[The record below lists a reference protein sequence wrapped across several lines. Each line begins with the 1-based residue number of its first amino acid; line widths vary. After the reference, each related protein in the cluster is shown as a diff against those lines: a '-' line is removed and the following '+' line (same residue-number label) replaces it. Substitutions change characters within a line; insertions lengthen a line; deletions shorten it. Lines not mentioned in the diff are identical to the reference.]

1 MIKRV
6 LGSRLPALAYNPTG
20 AFDIGYFRALSR
32 AGVLPVFD
40 TEMMDEKT
48 AIEGVKTLSKE
59 GFPFG
64 VRLRTS
70 MGGLIHFL
78 DTSSIPTLDLVV
90 VAAAAAK
97 HFSAISKS
105 RLGCKVVVEA
115 VNLGTTFPLA
125 DGKPDAVVV
134 RGSEAG
140 GCISRYTSF
149 ILLQWYLEKSDFPVF
164 VHGGVGFHTAAG
176 LFGAGASGVVL
187 DSQLYLTDEAPVAP
201 AFKEQLKKL
210 EEFDSISIGRTLP
223 FRFRFFCKLATKVV
237 KELGEMESAL
247 LNHADEAEVLR
258 REIEKRFTPINTEGA
273 NPVQSLFFLGQDGVF
288 AKRFVAEGTDV
299 ASVIDRF
306 FTRVGELTALVDAHD
321 PLKENSPLAQELGTR
336 YPIMQGPMANI
347 SDNADFAETVF
358 REGGLPYFAMGSL
371 PADLAEKIIEEGS
384 RKVPRFGAGL
394 IGIEALNKA
403 VAGHIE
409 TVKKYKVPFALFA
422 GGIPSQAI
430 ELEAAG
436 TKTFLHTPASGML
449 KNALSSGCKRF
460 IFEGTEAG
468 GHVGRLSSLVLWE
481 MGITHLLAQPE
492 GALANQTAIF
502 AGGIATRTGSWF
514 ISAMSAVLAEKGAK
528 VGIQLGTPYLFTDEI
543 VETGA
548 LMKKYQDV
556 AREEITT
563 LRIGTTVGLACRT
576 IKTPFSM
583 EIVANEYQRIVEK
596 VSLSDRKRAFEK
608 DNIGSLLIAAKGFSP
623 DFDKL
628 KKGEP
633 LSYIKYNDDEAFHKG
648 NYSVGNSLAFFAET
662 TSVKAVHDGQMQS
675 KEGLSANLNEL
686 EVMTAKC
693 GMMNDEIAIIGM
705 GCVYPDAH
713 DTDDFWKN
721 IESKRYSIKEVD
733 PARVDLAPFYN
744 ENRKAMDSTYTKIAA
759 TVDDFV
765 FDPAAYGQDPK
776 AGQQISRSQK
786 MALTAT
792 FEALE
797 KAGYPQGKGLPLAT
811 TAVIMGSCLGNET
824 SHHLNLKYYYPELRW
839 HLEQSDAFK
848 ALTED
853 EKVKVLAHLKDR
865 MAGDYR
871 NESPDCATLNI
882 EASRVAAAIGAL
894 GANYVVD
901 AACATSFAALDSGI
915 KELLSGSHDVVITGG
930 INTSINPET
939 FIGFAKMGALSAK
952 GSWPFDERSDGFV
965 LGEGAGVVVL
975 KRAKDALRDGD
986 TILGIVKGVG
996 GSSDGKGKAIAAPN
1010 PDGQEYALRRCFDQ
1024 ARGLTFDDVD
1034 FIEAHGTS
1042 TILGDITEIKTL
1054 KRVYD
1059 TGRPKGI
1066 SSVKSQ
1072 IGHLLGGAGAA
1083 GLIKVLLAMKHGI
1096 LPPNGQFEKASP
1108 KHELDD
1114 NSKLY
1119 IIKDAKPWTT
1129 EAGKP
1134 KRAAVSAYGFGG
1146 INYHAVVEEFTSD
1159 YQPPARTIFPDTAWD
1174 YNDDRIVISGMGT
1187 VLPGGLSTDQF
1198 WETLVDGKKILS
1210 EMPENRLHLDYF
1222 VDEENDFS
1230 LPRVKAGVIPDYTFN
1245 NLKYRI
1251 PPKTAKSIDRAQ
1263 FFALDAATQAIDEA
1277 CGGDREKMFG
1287 KANKTAVI
1295 MGSISGEKHVENIVR
1310 TRAPL
1315 VASFIAETPGVDPAK
1330 AAKAGEALM
1339 ESIRE
1344 RFMEN
1349 NEDTT
1354 PGLLTNIITGRIA
1367 NFFGANGANFVVDAA
1382 CASGGIA
1389 ADLSV
1394 KGLKAGDFDMVV
1406 AGGVDASFYPAIMMV
1421 FKRLGVL
1428 TDAETFICDK
1438 RAKGIHLGEGAA
1450 ALVLTTYKKAKEL
1463 NMPVFAE
1470 LSEIGF
1476 RSNPARNLY
1485 APSEALFREVTT
1497 RRFDRC
1503 DVIKEDVA
1511 HVDLFGFSSLMLD
1524 QVELQAASKSF
1535 GHKTRLGN
1543 IKPEF
1548 GYYKGANPAIALV
1561 KLALMAKHGKLLPHH
1576 SHSSEHSIVADRYNL
1591 VPGLDLADAPKGH
1604 RLSLG
1609 ANLFG
1614 FGANHGHAVV
1624 STLPRWMSEEAASF
1638 AEEAATETVAAPMP
1652 HGEVHAGE
1660 SCALLCGQG
1669 SQYPKMMQPVYESNA
1684 YVKEMFDKAD
1694 ALFRKERGTS
1704 LLEVMFAEEDARIH
1718 STDFTQPAVFLATAA
1733 VFDLLS
1739 EAGFDTDYHIGHS
1752 VGEYSALYTS
1762 GILSFD
1768 DAFRLVMKRS
1778 ELMKKADQNTP
1789 GRILVLFKNAE
1800 EAAALIAESGIGDI
1814 YVTNK
1819 NSTKQTAVS
1828 GLEGAIDTFCGF
1840 LTQKGAMF
1848 RKLPLTGAFHTPIL
1862 RAAAD
1867 ELARFIEGM
1876 AFNRQGFSKVISN
1889 VTGLPYP
1896 NDEAAVKRLLINQII
1911 SPVEFI
1917 KSVETVHAAGVR
1929 TFYEVGTGKILTGL
1943 LKYILPE
1950 GYTAHLSV
1958 DKGKGEAASLE
1969 ALIETIRPVMTDTV
1983 QQDTPAAH
1991 AAAAPKAPTP
2001 AAVPVASAPSEAEG
2015 TFSGDHDDFNAFLQ
2029 DNSESLKAL
2038 IEKEYIKSRRE
2049 KRLREVETFGFYTGS
2064 ISIAGVSIGLPGSS
2078 GRVFDEA
2085 NFDKIIAGHNCIE
2098 NLTEA
2103 ERGFMLDKNIVR
2115 IHKAPNGNARMMA
2128 INSPEEVIQL
2138 AGKLGYFHHSDFG
2151 IKYNYDISINLGIAA
2166 GINALRDAGIPLV
2179 RNWTTGPSGKR
2190 ITNGFALPEEMQET
2204 TGVIMTSLFQ
2214 GWETLLT
2221 EVENYCR
2228 DKFSVKPFKEMEKIY
2243 YYLMETVKDT
2253 ELKGRLTD
2261 WFFGLKKD
2269 QPETPYQFNR
2279 ELIINAIA
2287 LGSAHFAQMIK
2298 AKGPNLLLSGACA
2311 STTQA
2316 CATAEDW
2323 IRTGRCERVIVIG
2336 GEAATNK
2343 AQVPWIASSF
2353 LSMGAAS
2360 IKKTVAEAAKPF
2372 DTNRNGTILGAG
2384 AVSLI
2389 VERKDSLAGR
2399 GQRGQADIL
2408 GSYIGNSAFHSTR
2421 IDQEH
2426 LARELSRFVSRI
2438 EARHGLK
2445 RDQYAEKALFMSH
2458 ETYTPARGG
2467 SADAEIKAL
2476 RAAFGEHASKV
2487 TIANTKG
2494 FTGHTLGA
2502 AIEDAVMVKA
2512 LAKNQAPPIAN
2523 LTDLAEEFSD
2533 LTFSRGEEK
2542 DLEYGI
2548 HFAAGFGSHFAF
2560 LFIRE
2565 EAELSRENNADY
2577 FNWLKHISGEEY
2589 PVLEVVDHTL
2599 RVQSDTTP
2607 GGRKTIEAPAHVNA
2621 QAAPAEKPAPAPA
2634 AQTAAQVQEQK
2645 PAPAEAAPAAA
2656 ASGAVDT
2663 VKRII
2668 AEETGY
2674 TTDMLEDDLDLEAD
2688 LGIDTVKQV
2697 EVFGKISSEF
2707 GLDVPENLQLRDLNT
2722 IAKLAGYISA
2732 QGGAAAAPAEAA
2744 PATPAVNA
2752 SGAVDAI
2759 KKIIAEET
2767 GYTTDML
2774 EDDLDLEADLGIDTV
2789 KQVEVFGKISAEFGL
2804 DVPEDLQLR
2813 DLNTIA
2819 KLAGYISAQG
2829 GAAAPAEAAPAAPAI
2844 NASGAVDIV
2853 KNIIAEETGY
2863 TTDMLED
2870 DLDLEADLG
2879 IDTVKQVEVFGKI
2892 SAEFGLDVP
2901 EDLQLRDLN
2910 TIAKLAGYIS
2920 AQGGASAAAPAEAA
2934 PAAPAANASGAVDTV
2949 KNIIAEET
2957 GYTTDMLEDDLDLE
2971 ADLGIDTVKQVEVF
2985 GKISAE
2991 FGLDVPEDL
3000 QLRDLNTIAKL
3011 AGYISAQGGAAAAA
3025 PAEAAPAAPTA
3036 NASGAVDTV
3045 KQIIAEETGYTTDML
3060 EDDLD
3065 LEADLGIDT
3074 VKQVEVFGK
3083 ISAEFGL
3090 DVPEDLQLRD
3100 LNTIAKLAG
3109 YISAQGGASTAA
3121 PAEAAPAAPAA
3132 NASGA
3137 VETVKNIIAEET
3149 GYTTDML
3156 DEDLDLE
3163 ADLGI
3168 DTVKQVEVFGKIS
3181 AEFGLDVPEDLQL
3194 RDLNTIAKL
3203 AGYISA
3209 QGGAPA
3215 AAPAEAAPAAPAAD
3229 ASCAVETVKNI
3240 IAEETGY
3247 TTDMLDEG
3255 LDLEA
3260 DLGIDTVKQVEVFG
3274 KISAE
3279 FGLDVPEDL
3288 QLRDLNTIAKLA
3300 GYIAAQ
3306 GGTAPAEAAP
3316 AAPAAS
3322 GTAPAATGVVS
3333 AIKGIIADETGYT
3346 VDMLDDGLDLEADL
3360 GIDTVK
3366 QVEVFGKI
3374 SAHFG
3379 LDVPEDLQLRDLNS
3393 IESLAGYVTER
3404 AHIEA
3409 PESGSPS
3416 APAPAGSGVTDLGV
3430 PAFEEGGVN
3439 RYAIRVKQLGER
3451 SGVHVDLAKKT
3462 ILVTQDRHGFADQVK
3477 LVVEAR
3483 GGRVITLGSAA
3494 STYPCDLADHEALVA
3509 TLAEMKKREPSVDGL
3524 LHLSAMD
3531 GYLENCP
3538 NGVAAD
3544 AEGAIKGF
3552 FLILRELQES
3562 LNRDGALI
3570 GALSVGSVV
3579 FPYGDAGGAKSH
3591 PAFAGL
3597 SGMLKTVNKEFEN
3610 ALVRIIDLAPGIT
3623 AADARMAAAAFM
3635 GELTNG
3641 SRRVETGLESGKR
3654 LGLRLVAESS
3664 SKGTPLMKA
3673 GDTVVVTGGARGI
3686 TYDILKKVVAHA
3698 PCNLVIL
3705 GRSDIEGLAPEFA
3718 TGDLSEGAVMAK
3730 LRATMKGAKPLELK
3744 RAASKIVKIRETRD
3758 NLDTLRQAA
3767 QSVAYHA
3774 VDAADTQAVTQAMAG
3789 YAKIDGVIHAAGLE
3803 ESAMIEKKE
3812 LSSFNRVF
3820 NTKIKGAENLFKGL
3834 EGKTPRFVITFSSVT
3849 ARFGNEA
3856 QVDYT
3861 CANDMLG
3868 RMVQRFGAEK
3878 GCIAKIMDW
3887 TAWSGSGMAAT
3898 NDTVK
3903 KVLESRGLT
3912 FLPLDRGVD
3921 FFMGE
3926 LAGTESC
3933 ESLFTGPDIAF
3944 DRDFMFEEV
3953 DAAEFDRQTP
3963 FIDEV
3968 KAESDDKMVFTRVLD
3983 LKRDLFLKDHSMK
3996 DVPIFLG
4003 ATGIETMAEA
4013 ASRLFP
4019 RSGARLESV
4028 TDFSIPYGIKIL
4040 KERPKELEIETEK
4053 SDKGEDALNCRITS
4067 TFRKGKITGKTT
4079 LHYEGTFHF
4088 TDKPVEDRVM
4098 ALPEFTKV
4106 KLDGTVDELVYHP
4119 ERLFMHGSFR
4129 TIRDIAS
4136 FDGETLVTK
4145 VIHNGEREFFKGE
4158 TRPEFFTDVIMVD
4171 AMFQTGGLFEFFT
4184 TSELVLPYG
4193 LEKFEFVRPVERGK
4207 EYYCITQRVASDDRT
4222 NTYRMVLTDLTG
4234 KVYLDLTNFRM
4245 VKLSRLD
4252 DKHKISGKVS
4262 AA

>member
-40 TEMMDEKT
+40 AEMIDEKT
-48 AIEGVKTLSKE
+48 AIENIKAISKE

-78 DTSSIPTLDLVV
+78 ETSHIPTLDLVV
-90 VAAAAAK
+90 VAAAAPE
-97 HFSAISKS
+97 HFKAISKNA
-105 RLGCKVVVEA
+105 LGCKIVVEA

-134 RGSEAG
+134 RGAEAG
-140 GCISRYTSF
+140 GCISRYTAF

-176 LFGAGASGVVL
+176 MFGAGASGVVL

-201 AFKEQLKKL
+201 AFREQFKKV

-223 FRFRFFCKLATKVV
+223 FRVRFFSKLATKVV

-247 LNHADEAEVLR
+247 LNQADEAEVLR
-258 REIEKRFTPINTEGA
+258 REIEKRYTPVNTEGV
-273 NPVQSLFFLGQDGVF
+273 NPVQSLFYMGQDGVF
-288 AKRFVAEGTDV
+288 AKHFVSESTDV

-321 PLKENSPLAQELGTR
+321 PLKENSPFAKELGTR

-347 SDNADFAETVF
+347 SDNADFAETVY

-394 IGIEALNKA
+394 IGIEALNGA
-403 VAGHIE
+403 VVKHIE

-422 GGIPSQAI
+422 GGIPAQAI

-449 KNALSSGCKRF
+449 KNAIASGCSRF

-468 GHVGRLSSLVLWE
+468 GHVGRLSSMVLWE
-481 MGITHLLAQPE
+481 MGITHLLKQSDE
-492 GALANQTAIF
+492 KLASQTAVF
-502 AGGIATRTGSWF
+502 AGGMATETGSWF
-514 ISAMSAVLAEKGAK
+514 VSTMTSVLAAKGVK

-556 AREEITT
+556 AREEIST

-583 EIVANEYQRIVEK
+583 EIVANEHQRIMEK
-596 VSLSDRKRAFEK
+596 VPLGDRKRAFEK

-628 KKGEP
+628 KKGEG
-633 LSYIKYNDDEAFHKG
+633 LSFIKYNDSEAFNKG
-648 NYSVGNSLAFFAET
+648 NYSVGNSLAFFKET
-662 TSVKAVHDGQMQS
+662 TTVKAVHDKQMQS
-675 KEGLSANLNEL
+675 KEGLTANLNEL
-686 EVMTAKC
+686 EVLTTKGA
-693 GMMNDEIAIIGM
+693 MMNDEIAIIGM
-705 GCVYPDAH
+705 GCVYPDALNL
-713 DTDDFWKN
+713 DTFWQN
-721 IESKRYSIKEVD
+721 IITKHYSIKEVD
-733 PARVDLAPFYN
+733 PKRVDTSLFFD
-744 ENRKAMDSTYTKIAA
+744 EDRKAVDKTYTKLAA
-759 TVDDFV
+759 TVDSFD
-765 FDPAAYGQDPK
+765 FDPSAYGQDPV
-776 AGQQISRSQK
+776 AGKQISRSQQ
-786 MALTAT
+786 MALVAT

-797 KAGYPQGKGLPLAT
+797 MSGYPQGKGLPLAS

-824 SHHLNLKYYYPELRW
+824 SHHLNFKYYYPELRW
-839 HLEQSDAFK
+839 HLEQTEAFK
-848 ALTED
+848 TLSED
-853 EKVKVLAHLKDR
+853 EKAKVLAHLKDE
-865 MAGDYR
+865 MAGEYR

-882 EASRVAAAIGAL
+882 EASRVAAAVGTL

-901 AACATSFAALDSGI
+901 AACATSFAALDCAI
-915 KELLSGSHDVVITGG
+915 KELLSGSHDAVITGG
-930 INTSINPET
+930 LNTSINPET
-939 FIGFAKMGALSAK
+939 FIGFSKMGALSAK
-952 GSWPFDERSDGFV
+952 GSFPFSDKSDGFV
-965 LGEGAGVVVL
+965 LGEGAGVLVL
-975 KRAKDALRDGD
+975 KRAKDAMRDGD
-986 TILGIVKGVG
+986 TILGIVKAVG

-1010 PDGQEYALRRCFDQ
+1010 PDGQEYALRRCFEQ
-1024 ARGLTFDDVD
+1024 ARGITPDDVD

-1042 TILGDITEIKTL
+1042 TILGDFTEVNTL

-1059 TGRPKGI
+1059 NGRAKGLT
-1066 SSVKSQ
+1066 SVKSQ

-1083 GLIKVLLAMKHGI
+1083 GLIKVLLAMKHAT
-1096 LPPNGQFEKASP
+1096 LPPNGQVDTAAP
-1108 KHELDD
+1108 KHEIDE
-1114 NSKLY
+1114 SKLY
-1119 IIKDAKPWTT
+1119 IIGDAKPWTT
-1129 EAGKP
+1129 DAGKP
-1134 KRAAVSAYGFGG
+1134 KRAAVSSYGFGG
-1146 INYHAVVEEFTSD
+1146 INYHAVVEEFTPA
-1159 YQPPARTIFPDTAWD
+1159 YEAPARSIFGDTAWD
-1174 YNDDRIVISGMGT
+1174 FNDDRIVISGMGT
-1187 VLPGGLSTDQF
+1187 VLPGGLSTDEF
-1198 WETLVDGKKILS
+1198 WETLVSGKKMLT
-1210 EMPENRLHLDYF
+1210 ELPEDRLHLDYYANE
-1222 VDEENDFS
+1222 DNDFS
-1230 LPRVKAGVIPDYTFN
+1230 LPRIKAGVIPDYSFN

-1251 PPKTAKSIDRAQ
+1251 PPKTAKSIDKGQ

-1277 CGGDREKMFG
+1277 CGGDRDKMFG

-1295 MGSISGEKHVENIVR
+1295 MGSISGEKHVENIIR
-1310 TRAPL
+1310 TRSPL
-1315 VASFIAETPGVDPAK
+1315 LARIISQTPGVDAAK
-1330 AAKAGEALM
+1330 AAAAGSALM
-1339 ESIRE
+1339 ESVRG

-1382 CASGGIA
+1382 CASSGIA

-1394 KGLKAGDFDMVV
+1394 KGLRSGDFDMVV

-1428 TDAETFICDK
+1428 TDSEALIFDK
-1438 RAKGIHLGEGAA
+1438 RAKGYHLGEGAA

-1463 NMPVFAE
+1463 EMPVFAE
-1470 LSEIGF
+1470 LSSIGF

-1485 APSEALFREVTT
+1485 APSEALFKEITA
-1497 RRFDRC
+1497 RRYERS
-1503 DVIKEDVA
+1503 DVVKEEVA
-1511 HVDLFGFSSLMLD
+1511 HVDVFGFGNLMLD
-1524 QVELQAASKSF
+1524 QVEMQAASRSYD
-1535 GHKTRLGN
+1535 HKLRFGN
-1543 IKPEF
+1543 IKPEI
-1548 GYYKGANPAIALV
+1548 GYYKGANPAIAMV
-1561 KLALMAKHGKLLPHH
+1561 KLALMAKHGKLLPHR
-1576 SHSSEHSIVADRYNL
+1576 SHSSEHSIAADRFNL
-1591 VPGLDLADAPKGH
+1591 VPGLDMADAPKGR

-1609 ANLFG
+1609 ANIFG
-1614 FGANHGHAVV
+1614 FGANHGHAVI
-1624 STLPRWMSEEAASF
+1624 STLPLWMTNAETSFSEETAPEVTAA
-1638 AEEAATETVAAPMP
+1638 AMP
-1652 HGEVHAGE
+1652 HGEVHKGE
-1660 SCALLCGQG
+1660 TCALLCGQG
-1669 SQYPKMMQPVYESNA
+1669 SQYPKMMQPIYESNT
-1684 YVKEMFDKAD
+1684 YVKAMFDKAD
-1694 ALFRKERGTS
+1694 ALFRQERGAS
-1704 LLEVMFAEEDARIH
+1704 LLEVMFADNDPRIN
-1718 STDFTQPAVFLATAA
+1718 STDFTQPAVFLSTAA
-1733 VFDLLS
+1733 VFDLLK
-1739 EAGFDTDYHIGHS
+1739 EAGFSTDYHIGHS

-1800 EAAALIAESGIGDI
+1800 EAAELIGESGIGDI

-1828 GLEGAIDTFCGF
+1828 GLSGAIDRFCEF
-1840 LTQKGAMF
+1840 LTKKGAMF

-1862 RAAAD
+1862 KSAAD
-1867 ELARFIEGM
+1867 ELARFIEGI
-1876 AFNRQGFSKVISN
+1876 AFNREGFSKVVSN

-1896 NDEAAVKRLLINQII
+1896 DDEAAVKRLLINQII

-1917 KSVETVHAAGVR
+1917 KSVETVHAAGVH
-1929 TFYEVGTGKILTGL
+1929 TFFEVGTGKILTGL

-1950 GYTAHLSV
+1950 GFTAHLSV
-1958 DKGKGEAASLE
+1958 DKGKGEADSLA
-1969 ALIETIRPVMTDTV
+1969 ALIETIKPTMTETV
-1983 QQDTPAAH
+1983 TNDTPAQE
-1991 AAAAPKAPTP
+1991 APKVTVTQTP
-2001 AAVPVASAPSEAEG
+2001 AAVPVASEAVEAE
-2015 TFSGDHDDFNAFLQ
+2015 TAFSGDHDEFNSFLKE
-2029 DNSESLKAL
+2029 NSDSLKSL

-2049 KRLREVETFGFYTGS
+2049 KRLREIENFGFYTGPV
-2064 ISIAGVSIGLPGSS
+2064 SIAGVSIGLPGSS
-2078 GRVFDEA
+2078 GKVFDEA
-2085 NFDKIIAGHNCIE
+2085 NFDKILAGHNCIE

-2115 IHKAPNGNARMMA
+2115 IHKTPEGNARMMA
-2128 INSPEEVIQL
+2128 ISSPEEVIQL

-2151 IKYNYDISINLGIAA
+2151 IKYNYDVSINLGIAA
-2166 GINALRDAGIPLV
+2166 GINALRDAGVPLV
-2179 RNWTTGPSGKR
+2179 RSWTTGPSGKR
-2190 ITNGFALPEEMQET
+2190 ITNGFALPEEMQES

-2228 DKFSVKPFKEMEKIY
+2228 DKFSVKPFKEMEQMY
-2243 YYLMETVKDT
+2243 YYLMEKVKDT

-2261 WFFGLKKD
+2261 WFFNLKKE
-2269 QPETPYQFNR
+2269 QPETPYEFNR

-2323 IRTGRCERVIVIG
+2323 IRAGRCERVIIIG
-2336 GEAATNK
+2336 GEAATSK

-2360 IKKTVAEAAKPF
+2360 IKSTVAEAAKPF

-2389 VERKDSLAGR
+2389 VERKDTINER
-2399 GQRGQADIL
+2399 GLNGQAEIL
-2408 GSYIGNSAFHSTR
+2408 GSYLGNSAFHSTR
-2421 IDQEH
+2421 IDQDH
-2426 LARELSRFVSRI
+2426 LAREMSRFVKRV
-2438 EARHGLK
+2438 ETRHDLE
-2445 RDQYAEKALFMSH
+2445 RAVYAPKTIFMSH

-2476 RAAFGEHASKV
+2476 RSAFGDEAPKV
-2487 TIANTKG
+2487 TITNTKG

-2533 LTFSRGEEK
+2533 LTFSRGEER
-2542 DLEYGI
+2542 DLDYGI

-2560 LFIRE
+2560 LFIKHS
-2565 EAELSRENNADY
+2565 AERSRDDNSDY
-2577 FNWLKHISGEEY
+2577 FNWLKRISGEDY

-2599 RVQSDTTP
+2599 RIQSDTTP
-2607 GGRKTIEAPAHVNA
+2607 KGRKTIEAPVNVKA
-2621 QAAPAEKPAPAPA
+2621 QAAPAEKAAPAPA
-2634 AQTAAQVQEQK
+2634 AQTAAKVQET
-2645 PAPAEAAPAAA
+2645 APAASA
-2656 ASGAVDT
+2656 DATGAIKAVIAEETGYTTDMLEDDLDLEADLGIDTVKQVEVFGKISAEFGLDVPENLQLRDLNTIAKLAGYIAAQGGGVAPAMASAATPEATPVASAANASGAIAT
-2663 VKRII
+2663 VKNII

-2697 EVFGKISSEF
+2697 EVFGKISAEF

-2722 IAKLAGYISA
+2722 IAKLAGYITQQGAGMVSA
-2732 QGGAAAAPAEAA
+2732 ATAEATPVASA
-2744 PATPAVNA
+2744 PDA
-2752 SGAVDAI
+2752 SGAIDTV
-2759 KKIIAEET
+2759 KNIIAEET

-2774 EDDLDLEADLGIDTV
+2774 EEDLDLEADLGIDTV

-2829 GAAAPAEAAPAAPAI
+2829 GGVAIEAAPAPAAAAPA
-2844 NASGAVDIV
+2844 SGSAVATV
-2853 KNIIAEETGY
+2853 QAIIAEETGY
-2863 TTDMLED
+2863 TVDMLDE

-2910 TIAKLAGYIS
+2910 TIAKLAGYI
-2920 AQGGASAAAPAEAA
+2920 AGQGGGAAVEAAPAPAATPVAEAA
-2934 PAAPAANASGAVDTV
+2934 PATGSTV
-2949 KNIIAEET
+2949 ATVQAIIAEET
-2957 GYTTDMLEDDLDLE
+2957 GYT
-2971 ADLGIDTVKQVEVF
+2971 V
-2985 GKISAE
+2985 
-2991 FGLDVPEDL
+2991 
-3000 QLRDLNTIAKL
+3000 
-3011 AGYISAQGGAAAAA
+3011 
-3025 PAEAAPAAPTA
+3025 
-3036 NASGAVDTV
+3036 
-3045 KQIIAEETGYTTDML
+3045 
-3060 EDDLD
+3060 
-3065 LEADLGIDT
+3065 
-3074 VKQVEVFGK
+3074 
-3083 ISAEFGL
+3083 
-3090 DVPEDLQLRD
+3090 
-3100 LNTIAKLAG
+3100 
-3109 YISAQGGASTAA
+3109 
-3121 PAEAAPAAPAA
+3121 
-3132 NASGA
+3132 
-3137 VETVKNIIAEET
+3137 
-3149 GYTTDML
+3149 DML

-3209 QGGAPA
+3209 QGGGAAVEAASAPA
-3215 AAPAEAAPAAPAAD
+3215 AASVAEAAPATG
-3229 ASCAVETVKNI
+3229 SAVATVQAI

-3247 TTDMLDEG
+3247 TVDMLDED

-3300 GYIAAQ
+3300 GYIAGQ
-3306 GGTAPAEAAP
+3306 GGGVAPATETTEQVAETAQP
-3316 AAPAAS
+3316 AAEGPSDAAV
-3322 GTAPAATGVVS
+3322 AT

-3393 IESLAGYVTER
+3393 IEKLSAYVADKAGI
-3404 AHIEA
+3404 AA
-3409 PESGSPS
+3409 PAASAAPAAPS
-3416 APAPAGSGVTDLGV
+3416 ATRPDVAATTDIAI

-3439 RYAIRVKQLGER
+3439 RYAIRVKQLGDR
-3451 SGVHVDLAKKT
+3451 SGVHMDLNKKT
-3462 ILVTQDRHGFADQVK
+3462 LLVTADRHGFSEQVK

-3483 GGRVITLGSAA
+3483 GGRVITLGANGC
-3494 STYPCDLADHEALVA
+3494 TYTCDLADHTKLVS
-3509 TLAEMKKREPSVDGL
+3509 TLSEMKKKEPSIDGV
-3524 LHLSAMD
+3524 LHLEAMN

-3538 NGVAAD
+3538 NGVASD
-3544 AEGAIKGF
+3544 AEASIKGF
-3552 FLILRELQES
+3552 FLTLRELKES
-3562 LNRDGALI
+3562 LDREGTLI

-3579 FPYGDAGGAKSH
+3579 FPYGASGGASSN
-3591 PAFAGL
+3591 PAFAGI
-3597 SGMLKTVNKEFEN
+3597 SGMLKTVNKEFDKT
-3610 ALVRIIDLAPGIT
+3610 LVRVIDMAPGIT
-3623 AADARMAAAAFM
+3623 AGDARMAAAAFM

-3641 SRRVETGLESGKR
+3641 SRRVETGLESGRR

-3664 SKGTPLMKA
+3664 AKATPLMKT
-3673 GDTVVVTGGARGI
+3673 GDTLVVTGGARGI
-3686 TYDILKKVVAHA
+3686 TYDILKDVVAHA

-3705 GRSDIEGLAPEFA
+3705 GRSDIEGLSPAFA
-3718 TGDLSEGAVMAK
+3718 TGDITEGSVMAQ
-3730 LRATMKGAKPLELK
+3730 LRTEMKGAKPLELK
-3744 RAASKIVKIRETRD
+3744 RAAAKIVKIRETRD
-3758 NLDTLRQAA
+3758 NLDTLREAA
-3767 QSVAYHA
+3767 QSVVYHA
-3774 VDAADTQAVTQAMAG
+3774 VDVADTQAVTSAMAN
-3789 YAKIDGVIHAAGLE
+3789 YATIDGVIHAAGLE

-3820 NTKIKGAENLFKGL
+3820 DTKIKGAENLMSGL
-3834 EGKTPRFVITFSSVT
+3834 GAKTPRFFITFSSVT

-3887 TAWSGSGMAAT
+3887 TAWSGSGMAT
-3898 NDTVK
+3898 NETVK

-3912 FLPLDRGVD
+3912 FLPLNRGVAL
-3921 FFMGE
+3921 FMAE
-3926 LAGTESC
+3926 LAGTESG

-3953 DAAEFDRQTP
+3953 DAADFDRQTP
-3963 FIDEV
+3963 FIDDV
-3968 KAESDDKMVFTRVLD
+3968 KAKSDEKMVFTRTLD
-3983 LKRDLFLKDHSMK
+3983 LARDLFLMDHSMK

-4013 ASRLFP
+4013 ASHLL
-4019 RSGARLESV
+4019 GKNDARLESV
-4028 TDFSIPYGIKIL
+4028 TGFSIPYGIKIL
-4040 KERPKELEIETEK
+4040 KERPKALDIETEK
-4053 SDKGEDALNCRITS
+4053 SSKGDNALDCRITS
-4067 TFRKGKITGKTT
+4067 TFKKGKITGKTT

-4088 TDKPVEDRVM
+4088 TEKPVEDRFYD
-4098 ALPEFTKV
+4098 LPEFTKV
-4106 KLDGTVDELVYHP
+4106 KLDGSVDDIVYHP
-4119 ERLFMHGSFR
+4119 ERLFMDGSFR
-4129 TIRDIAS
+4129 TIRDITS
-4136 FDGETLVTK
+4136 FDGETLITK

-4193 LEKFEFVRPVERGK
+4193 LEKFEFVRPVERGR

-4222 NTYRMVLTDLTG
+4222 NTYRMVLTDMDG
-4234 KVYLDLTNFRM
+4234 RIYLDLTNFRM
-4245 VKLSRLD
+4245 VKLARLD
-4252 DKHKISGKVS
+4252 DKHKISGKVT

>member
-78 DTSSIPTLDLVV
+78 DTSSIPSLDLVV
-90 VAAAAAK
+90 VAAAAPE

-134 RGSEAG
+134 RGAEAG

-201 AFKEQLKKL
+201 AFREQLKKI

-247 LNHADEAEVLR
+247 LGRADEAEVLR

-321 PLKENSPLAQELGTR
+321 PLKENSPLARELGTR

-347 SDNADFAETVF
+347 SDNAEFAETVF

-394 IGIEALNKA
+394 IGIEALNGA
-403 VAGHIE
+403 VVKHIE

-422 GGIPSQAI
+422 GGIPAQAI

-449 KNALSSGCKRF
+449 KNAIASGCKRF

-481 MGITHLLAQPE
+481 MGITHMLAQSDE
-492 GALANQTAIF
+492 ALAGQTAIF
-502 AGGIATRTGSWF
+502 AGGLATCTGSWF
-514 ISAMSAVLAEKGAK
+514 VSAMSAVLAEKGVK

-543 VETGA
+543 VTTGA

-556 AREEITT
+556 AREEIAT

-583 EIVANEYQRIVEK
+583 EIVANEHQRILEK
-596 VSLSDRKRAFEK
+596 VPLSDRKRAFEK

-633 LSYIKYNDDEAFHKG
+633 LSLIQYTDNEAFNKG

-662 TSVKAVHDGQMQS
+662 TSVKTVHDNQMQS

-686 EVMTAKC
+686 EVMTAKN

-713 DTDDFWKN
+713 DTESFWQN

-759 TVDDFV
+759 TVDDFT

-776 AGQQISRSQK
+776 TGAQISRSQQ

-797 KAGYPQGKGLPLAT
+797 KAGYPQGKGLPLAS

-848 ALTED
+848 ALSED
-853 EKVKVLAHLKDR
+853 EKAKVLAHLKDR

-901 AACATSFAALDSGI
+901 AACATSFAALDSAI
-915 KELLSGSHDVVITGG
+915 KELLSGSHDVVISGG

-1010 PDGQEYALRRCFDQ
+1010 PDGQEYALHRCFEQ
-1024 ARGLTFDDVD
+1024 ARGLSFDDVD

-1083 GLIKVLLAMKHGI
+1083 GLIKVLLAMKHAI

-1108 KHELDD
+1108 KHELDG

-1129 EAGKP
+1129 ENGKP

-1146 INYHAVVEEFTSD
+1146 INYHAVVEEFTSS

-1174 YNDDRIVISGMGT
+1174 YNDDRIVVSGMGT

-1210 EMPENRLHLDYF
+1210 EMPENRLHLDNF
-1222 VDEENDFS
+1222 VDEEPDFS

-1315 VASFIAETPGVDPAK
+1315 VARFIAETPGVDPAK
-1330 AAKAGEALM
+1330 AAKAGDALM

-1382 CASGGIA
+1382 CASSGIA

-1485 APSEALFREVTT
+1485 APSEALFREVTA
-1497 RRFDRC
+1497 RRYDRC

-1511 HVDLFGFSSLMLD
+1511 HVDLFGFSSMMLD
-1524 QVELQAASKSF
+1524 QVELQAASKSY

-1614 FGANHGHAVV
+1614 FGANHGHAVI
-1624 STLPRWMSEEAASF
+1624 STLPLWMTEASASF
-1638 AEEAATETVAAPMP
+1638 NEDAAPETAAVPMP

-1669 SQYPKMMQPVYESNA
+1669 SQYPKMMQPIYQGNA
-1684 YVKEMFDKAD
+1684 YVKALFDKAD

-1704 LLEVMFAEEDARIH
+1704 LLEVMFADEDPRIH

-1733 VFDLLS
+1733 VFDLLK
-1739 EAGFDTDYHIGHS
+1739 EAGFATDYHIGHS

-1828 GLEGAIDTFCGF
+1828 GLEGAIDQFCGF

-1867 ELARFIEGM
+1867 ELTRFIEGM
-1876 AFNRQGFSKVISN
+1876 AFNREGFAKVISN

-1917 KSVETVHAAGVR
+1917 KSVETVHGAGVR

-1969 ALIETIRPVMTDTV
+1969 ALIETIRPIMTDTV
-1983 QQDTPAAH
+1983 QNNTSTHATGPLKTPA
-1991 AAAAPKAPTP
+1991 P
-2001 AAVPVASAPSEAEG
+2001 AAVPVPTQPSEADG
-2015 TFSGDHDDFNAFLQ
+2015 AFSGDHDDFNTFLQ

-2049 KRLREVETFGFYTGS
+2049 KRLREVETFGFYTGAV
-2064 ISIAGVSIGLPGSS
+2064 SIAGVSIGLPGSS

-2085 NFDKIIAGHNCIE
+2085 NFDKILAGHNCIE
-2098 NLTEA
+2098 NLTET

-2115 IHKAPNGNARMMA
+2115 IHKSPDGNARMMA

-2166 GINALRDAGIPLV
+2166 GINALRDAGVPLV

-2389 VERKDSLAGR
+2389 VERKDALAAR
-2399 GQRGQADIL
+2399 GQCGQADIL

-2421 IDQEH
+2421 IDQDH
-2426 LARELSRFVSRI
+2426 LARELSKFVTRI
-2438 EARHGLK
+2438 ENRHGLD
-2445 RDQYAEKALFMSH
+2445 RGEYAAKALFMSH

-2476 RAAFGEHASKV
+2476 RAAFGEYAPKV

-2565 EAELSRENNADY
+2565 ESERSRENNADY
-2577 FNWLKHISGEEY
+2577 FNWLKRISGEEY
-2589 PVLEVVDHTL
+2589 PVLEVVDNTL

-2607 GGRKTIEAPAHVNA
+2607 GGRKTIEAPAGVNA
-2621 QAAPAEKPAPAPA
+2621 QAAPAEKAAPAPA
-2634 AQTAAQVQEQK
+2634 AQTAAKVQEQK
-2645 PAPAEAAPAAA
+2645 PAAASTAPA
-2656 ASGAVDT
+2656 
-2663 VKRII
+2663 
-2668 AEETGY
+2668 
-2674 TTDMLEDDLDLEAD
+2674 
-2688 LGIDTVKQV
+2688 
-2697 EVFGKISSEF
+2697 
-2707 GLDVPENLQLRDLNT
+2707 
-2722 IAKLAGYISA
+2722 
-2732 QGGAAAAPAEAA
+2732 GAA
-2744 PATPAVNA
+2744 
-2752 SGAVDAI
+2752 GAI
-2759 KKIIAEET
+2759 KAIIAEET

-2804 DVPEDLQLR
+2804 DVPENLQLR

-2819 KLAGYISAQG
+2819 KLAGYIAEQG
-2829 GAAAPAEAAPAAPAI
+2829 GAATAAAPAEAAPAVD
-2844 NASGAVDIV
+2844 ASGAV
-2853 KNIIAEETGY
+2853 E
-2863 TTDMLED
+2863 
-2870 DLDLEADLG
+2870 
-2879 IDTVKQVEVFGKI
+2879 
-2892 SAEFGLDVP
+2892 
-2901 EDLQLRDLN
+2901 
-2910 TIAKLAGYIS
+2910 
-2920 AQGGASAAAPAEAA
+2920 
-2934 PAAPAANASGAVDTV
+2934 TV

-2991 FGLDVPEDL
+2991 FGLDVPENL

-3011 AGYISAQGGAAAAA
+3011 AGYIRAQSGTSAAATPA
-3025 PAEAAPAAPTA
+3025 PVDAVGAAPAAD
-3036 NASGAVDTV
+3036 ASGAVDTV
-3045 KQIIAEETGYTTDML
+3045 KAIIAEETGYTTDML
-3060 EDDLD
+3060 E
-3065 LEADLGIDT
+3065 
-3074 VKQVEVFGK
+3074 
-3083 ISAEFGL
+3083 
-3090 DVPEDLQLRD
+3090 ED
-3100 LNTIAKLAG
+3100 
-3109 YISAQGGASTAA
+3109 
-3121 PAEAAPAAPAA
+3121 
-3132 NASGA
+3132 
-3137 VETVKNIIAEET
+3137 
-3149 GYTTDML
+3149 
-3156 DEDLDLE
+3156 
-3163 ADLGI
+3163 
-3168 DTVKQVEVFGKIS
+3168 
-3181 AEFGLDVPEDLQL
+3181 
-3194 RDLNTIAKL
+3194 
-3203 AGYISA
+3203 
-3209 QGGAPA
+3209 
-3215 AAPAEAAPAAPAAD
+3215 
-3229 ASCAVETVKNI
+3229 
-3240 IAEETGY
+3240 
-3247 TTDMLDEG
+3247 

-3306 GGTAPAEAAP
+3306 GD
-3316 AAPAAS
+3316 AS
-3322 GTAPAATGVVS
+3322 
-3333 AIKGIIADETGYT
+3333 
-3346 VDMLDDGLDLEADL
+3346 
-3360 GIDTVK
+3360 
-3366 QVEVFGKI
+3366 
-3374 SAHFG
+3374 
-3379 LDVPEDLQLRDLNS
+3379 
-3393 IESLAGYVTER
+3393 
-3404 AHIEA
+3404 
-3409 PESGSPS
+3409 
-3416 APAPAGSGVTDLGV
+3416 
-3430 PAFEEGGVN
+3430 
-3439 RYAIRVKQLGER
+3439 
-3451 SGVHVDLAKKT
+3451 
-3462 ILVTQDRHGFADQVK
+3462 
-3477 LVVEAR
+3477 
-3483 GGRVITLGSAA
+3483 
-3494 STYPCDLADHEALVA
+3494 
-3509 TLAEMKKREPSVDGL
+3509 
-3524 LHLSAMD
+3524 
-3531 GYLENCP
+3531 
-3538 NGVAAD
+3538 
-3544 AEGAIKGF
+3544 
-3552 FLILRELQES
+3552 
-3562 LNRDGALI
+3562 
-3570 GALSVGSVV
+3570 
-3579 FPYGDAGGAKSH
+3579 
-3591 PAFAGL
+3591 
-3597 SGMLKTVNKEFEN
+3597 
-3610 ALVRIIDLAPGIT
+3610 
-3623 AADARMAAAAFM
+3623 
-3635 GELTNG
+3635 
-3641 SRRVETGLESGKR
+3641 
-3654 LGLRLVAESS
+3654 
-3664 SKGTPLMKA
+3664 
-3673 GDTVVVTGGARGI
+3673 
-3686 TYDILKKVVAHA
+3686 
-3698 PCNLVIL
+3698 
-3705 GRSDIEGLAPEFA
+3705 
-3718 TGDLSEGAVMAK
+3718 
-3730 LRATMKGAKPLELK
+3730 
-3744 RAASKIVKIRETRD
+3744 
-3758 NLDTLRQAA
+3758 
-3767 QSVAYHA
+3767 
-3774 VDAADTQAVTQAMAG
+3774 
-3789 YAKIDGVIHAAGLE
+3789 
-3803 ESAMIEKKE
+3803 
-3812 LSSFNRVF
+3812 
-3820 NTKIKGAENLFKGL
+3820 
-3834 EGKTPRFVITFSSVT
+3834 
-3849 ARFGNEA
+3849 
-3856 QVDYT
+3856 
-3861 CANDMLG
+3861 
-3868 RMVQRFGAEK
+3868 
-3878 GCIAKIMDW
+3878 
-3887 TAWSGSGMAAT
+3887 
-3898 NDTVK
+3898 
-3903 KVLESRGLT
+3903 
-3912 FLPLDRGVD
+3912 
-3921 FFMGE
+3921 
-3926 LAGTESC
+3926 
-3933 ESLFTGPDIAF
+3933 
-3944 DRDFMFEEV
+3944 
-3953 DAAEFDRQTP
+3953 
-3963 FIDEV
+3963 
-3968 KAESDDKMVFTRVLD
+3968 
-3983 LKRDLFLKDHSMK
+3983 
-3996 DVPIFLG
+3996 
-4003 ATGIETMAEA
+4003 
-4013 ASRLFP
+4013 
-4019 RSGARLESV
+4019 
-4028 TDFSIPYGIKIL
+4028 
-4040 KERPKELEIETEK
+4040 
-4053 SDKGEDALNCRITS
+4053 
-4067 TFRKGKITGKTT
+4067 
-4079 LHYEGTFHF
+4079 
-4088 TDKPVEDRVM
+4088 
-4098 ALPEFTKV
+4098 
-4106 KLDGTVDELVYHP
+4106 
-4119 ERLFMHGSFR
+4119 
-4129 TIRDIAS
+4129 
-4136 FDGETLVTK
+4136 
-4145 VIHNGEREFFKGE
+4145 
-4158 TRPEFFTDVIMVD
+4158 
-4171 AMFQTGGLFEFFT
+4171 
-4184 TSELVLPYG
+4184 
-4193 LEKFEFVRPVERGK
+4193 
-4207 EYYCITQRVASDDRT
+4207 
-4222 NTYRMVLTDLTG
+4222 
-4234 KVYLDLTNFRM
+4234 
-4245 VKLSRLD
+4245 
-4252 DKHKISGKVS
+4252 
-4262 AA
+4262 